1 MKLLD
6 NWTKTHRKYSAQAMA
21 ASITIQTAWVALPDK
36 ITAPLP
42 AWTPKVVAY
51 TVVAMLFLGIIG
63 TMVDQGAVT
72 AVPPKDDAGPAP

>member
-6 NWTKTHRKYSAQAMA
+6 NWRLTHRKYSAQAMA
-21 ASITIQTAWVALPDK
+21 ASITIQTAWVNLPDK

-42 AWTPKVVAY
+42 AVTSKVVGYA
-51 TVVAMLFLGIIG
+51 VVALLVLGIIG

-72 AVPPKDDAGPAP
+72 EPKPAEDPKP